1 VPTGDNSAGV
11 IGVFG
16 GSGLYDFAGLDDVC
30 ETPVTTPFGLPSA
43 PPLVGRFAGRTVV
56 FIPRH
61 GRGHRLLPSEVNYRA
76 NIYALKQLGATQVIS
91 VSAVGSMRE
100 EIRPGDFVLV
110 DQFVDR
116 TYRRASTFF
125 GDGCAGHVAFA
136 DPVCAELSAQVAE
149 GARQASVGGR
159 TVHIGGAY
167 LCIEGPQFSTRAES
181 NIYRSFGVSVIGM
194 TGATEA
200 KLCREAEL
208 CFSLL
213 ALATDYDC
221 WHPAEASVTAEAVVA
236 VMKANVAA
244 AQETL
249 RRTLPQLPTG
259 RRCACGTAARQ
270 AVMTSKDTIS
280 PESRERLRGLFGRY
294 FE

>member
-1 VPTGDNSAGV
+1 VQIGDSAGV
-11 IGVFG
+11 IGVLG
-16 GSGLYDFAGLDDVC
+16 GSGLYEFAGLEDV
-30 ETPVTTPFGLPSA
+30 EEVPLSTPFGAPSA
-43 PPLVGRFAGRTVV
+43 PPLLGRFAGRTVV

-61 GRGHRLLPSEVNYRA
+61 GRGHRFLPSEVNYRA
-76 NIYALKQLGATQVIS
+76 NVCALKQLGATQVIS

-116 TYRRASTFF
+116 THRRVSTFF
-125 GDGCAGHVAFA
+125 GDGCVGHVAFA
-136 DPVCAELSAQVAE
+136 DPVCAELGAVVAE
-149 GARQASVGGR
+149 GARQAASGAR
-159 TVHIGGAY
+159 TVHLGGTY

-208 CFSLL
+208 CFSLV

-221 WHPAEASVTAEAVVA
+221 WHPQEASVTAGAVLA

-249 RRTLPQLPTG
+249 RRALPALPTG
-259 RRCACGTAARQ
+259 RRCDCGTAARQ
-270 AVMTSKDTIS
+270 AVLTSKDSIS
-280 PESRERLRGLFGRY
+280 PDSRERLRGLYGRY